1 MMLLIIGLLCI
12 CFAIGYAVNFLLL
25 KHQNQ
30 QIFSK
35 NSSILFDHW
44 SCFSIMSLPF
54 AGTGAPKAQA
64 DPSSEQLLK
73 EQKQLASDIS
83 RLKEDKE
90 TLTASLEDV
99 TKEKEKLSKKLENI
113 TSEKKTVKQQEK
125 PSMSLKR
132 K

>member
-1 MMLLIIGLLCI
+1 MPSISYYLNTKINKS
-12 CFAIGYAVNFLLL
+12 F
-25 KHQNQ
+25 Q
-30 QIFSK
+30 K

-99 TKEKEKLSKKLENI
+99 TKEKKSYPRN
-113 TSEKKTVKQQEK
+113 
-125 PSMSLKR
+125 
-132 K
+132 